1 MEGKLVENDQI
12 SLKKA
17 KKQGRGVEKS
27 RNKIREAQI
36 FCLQMADICEKC
48 EEKRN
53 NMKNLHFFEITVAK
67 S

>member
-12 SLKKA
+12 SLKKV

-27 RNKIREAQI
+27 ENKIREVQF
-36 FCLQMADICEKC
+36 FCLQMTDVCEKC
-48 EEKRN
+48 EEKKN